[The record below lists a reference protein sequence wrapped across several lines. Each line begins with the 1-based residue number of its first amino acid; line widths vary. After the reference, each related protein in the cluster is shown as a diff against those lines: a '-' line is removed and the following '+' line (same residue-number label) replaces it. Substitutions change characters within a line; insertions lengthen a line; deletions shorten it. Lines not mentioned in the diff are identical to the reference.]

1 MSEHPTA
8 RAFWV
13 VAPNHGEVQSEP
25 LAAPGDGEVL
35 VRSLRSGISRGTES
49 IVFRGEVPPSQ
60 WGVMRCPFQSGEFPV
75 PVKYGYASVGVVE
88 DGADGLKD
96 RRVFC
101 LHPHQDRYIVP
112 AAAVTPIPDDVPDA
126 RAVLAANMET
136 AVNGLWD
143 AALRMGD
150 RVSVI
155 GAGTVGS
162 LVAALAARTPG
173 VEVEIV
179 DTDPA
184 RALLAEHLGCAFA
197 TPERAA
203 RERDLV
209 IHASGNPHGLS
220 TGLALAG
227 FEATVLE
234 MSWYGERMVALPLGE
249 GFHSRR
255 LQIRSSQVGSVAT
268 AQRARWSH
276 KRRMALALR
285 LLADPVFD
293 ALLSGESPFEDL
305 PATMAQL
312 ACDPQGALCHVVTY
326 P

>member
-1 MSEHPTA
+1 MRETVSA
-8 RAFWV
+8 QAFWV
-13 VAPNHGEVQSEP
+13 IAPHRSEIRPETIEPPRAGE
-25 LAAPGDGEVL
+25 AL
-35 VRSLRSGISRGTES
+35 VRALRSGISRGTETL
-49 IVFRGEVPPSQ
+49 VFRGEVPVSQ
-60 WGVMRCPFQSGEFPV
+60 HDVMRCPFQAGAFPA

-88 DGADGLKD
+88 DGPEALRG

-101 LHPHQDRYIVP
+101 LHPHQDRYVVP
-112 AAAVTPIPDDVPDA
+112 ATALALVPDEVPDE

-136 AVNGLWD
+136 AINGLWD
-143 AALRMGD
+143 AALCVGD

-179 DTDPA
+179 DTDPS
-184 RALLAEHLGCAFA
+184 RAALAAQLGCAFA
-197 TPERAA
+197 TPEHAA

-209 IHASGNPHGLS
+209 IHASGDPQGLS
-220 TGLALAG
+220 TALGLAG

-234 MSWYGERMVALPLGE
+234 MSWYGGQSVPLPLGAA
-249 GFHSRR
+249 FHSRR
-255 LQIRSSQVGSVAT
+255 LQIRSSQVGAVAT
-268 AQRARWSH
+268 VQRARWSH
-276 KRRMALALR
+276 ARRMALALR

-293 ALLSGESPFEDL
+293 ALLTGESRFDDL
-305 PATMAQL
+305 PTTL
-312 ACDPQGALCHVVTY
+312 ARLARDPQGELCHVVTY